1 MSQKMFLRFALVFIV
16 IAFLSLALGAILY
29 TNTLLDVSGQWIYW
43 GSVAVVLAASFLVEE
58 LLYYKKKKVGKK

>member
-1 MSQKMFLRFALVFIV
+1 MSQKMLLRFALVFIV

>member
-1 MSQKMFLRFALVFIV
+1 MSQKMLLRFAMVFLVV
-16 IAFLSLALGAILY
+16 AFLSLSLAAIVY
-29 TNTLLDVSGQWIYW
+29 TNFPLTASDQWIYW